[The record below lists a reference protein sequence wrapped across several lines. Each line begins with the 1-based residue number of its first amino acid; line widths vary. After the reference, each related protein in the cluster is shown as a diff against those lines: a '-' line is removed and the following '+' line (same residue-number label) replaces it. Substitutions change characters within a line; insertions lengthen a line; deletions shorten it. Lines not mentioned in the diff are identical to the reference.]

1 MDNISPK
8 FVIGLGCDECVSS
21 LVQLNLSELQI
32 SKKRRPQAAQN
43 QTVEFTNPTLLLEC
57 LSSVDSLWKRTEAA
71 LTYNKS
77 IKNTKLTVCS
87 ERLILINSWPEALA
101 MAPTRLVFPTPG
113 EPSRRMGRDN

>member
-1 MDNISPK
+1 MKKEEAACKQPK
-8 FVIGLGCDECVSS
+8 IKQFSLRTQLCFSCV
-21 LVQLNLSELQI
+21 
-32 SKKRRPQAAQN
+32 
-43 QTVEFTNPTLLLEC
+43 C
-57 LSSVDSLWKRTEAA
+57 LSSVDSLWKRIEAA

-113 EPSRRMGRDN
+113 EPSKRMGRDN